1 MAADDSSPLGMEE
14 DSKEVEKPPSPLVE
28 AVEVWGSVN
37 VNLHALSPRAAI
49 VITKIFPLTIAPD
62 YTA

>member
-1 MAADDSSPLGMEE
+1 MEE